1 MADRFDFFTVN
12 APKRDTNDFLI
23 VDSTPTKA
31 GIFTYFEPD
40 GLGGI
45 KQVKELR
52 HPDEVFRSDTLTTL
66 NQIPYT
72 TQENHVSLFTTKDAA
87 RKTYGFTLSDA
98 ERVDDMARVSIKV
111 LDEKEIEEIEN
122 KKNIELSCGYRC
134 DTNGPESFK
143 YGGVWNGEKYDREQ
157 TNIRYNHVAR
167 VVKARGGES
176 CRIRLDSDS
185 AICGIEAD
193 RIDSISDNTN
203 GESIMKTIEMPLP
216 EVAVGDFRLDAN
228 SIEFPAEQ
236 KGIVD
241 QLRSRE
247 NSLVTALKANQDKL
261 DSKET
266 DSTKMQAKLDTL
278 EKENEELK
286 KVNEGLIPLDKAN
299 EIAEERSYLF
309 KVADDFK
316 LDMKEVKD
324 MPNNEIKKQVC
335 IKAEKV
341 KDVAKLDNEDYCN
354 AVFDTL
360 DLEFEKKKA
369 ASKENL
375 DNHKEDTSKV
385 VSAIDKLARRV
396 S

>member
-52 HPDEVFRSDTLTTL
+52 HPDEVFRSDTLSTL
-66 NQIPYT
+66 NEIPYT

-87 RKTYGFTLSDA
+87 RKTFGFTLSDA

-111 LDEKEIEEIEN
+111 LDEKEINEIEN

-176 CRIRLDSDS
+176 CRIRLDSES

-247 NSLVTALKANQDKL
+247 NSLVSALKANQEKL
-261 DSKET
+261 DAKET
-266 DSTKMQAKLDTL
+266 DSTKMQARLDTL
-278 EKENEELK
+278 EKENEDLQKAINDSVPKEGIKDAAREYGKLLK
-286 KVNEGLIPLDKAN
+286 
-299 EIAEERSYLF
+299 IAEE
-309 KVADDFK
+309 VK
-316 LDMKEVKD
+316 LDMDEVDK
-324 MPNNEIKKQVC
+324 MSNHEIKKRVC
-335 IKAEKV
+335 IKAEAV
-341 KDVAKLDNEDYCN
+341 NDVAKLDNEDYCN

-360 DLEFEKKKA
+360 DLKFEKKKA

-375 DNHKEDTSKV
+375 DNHKEDNSKV
-385 VSAIDKLARRV
+385 VSAIDKLYKRGA
-396 S
+396 